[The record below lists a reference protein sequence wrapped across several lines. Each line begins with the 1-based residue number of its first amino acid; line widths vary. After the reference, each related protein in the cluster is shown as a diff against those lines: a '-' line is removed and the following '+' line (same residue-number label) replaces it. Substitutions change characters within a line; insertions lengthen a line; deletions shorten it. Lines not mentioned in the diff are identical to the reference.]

1 MELFRAIKKSG
12 PVLFI
17 LTIII
22 VMGITACSGS
32 NDTEQGVDN
41 TLGNN
46 GDNNAPGNKNGE
58 KNIDKHISEKY
69 DLPEDNQ
76 ANHGQFKVMETE
88 LGYYYN
94 IGLLNTVYNEKGQN
108 VAVRTNLMNMF
119 FFDKESQIAVHLCD
133 KPECRHQQTDD
144 CVATYNKLW
153 VFGQEIYDGYL
164 YTYGEEN
171 NNDISTLALYRTA
184 LDGSSIDRIA
194 TVFEAENKTG
204 SEYIVQPDI
213 YIGDSREYFVIHKGY
228 AYCPYYLQI
237 GKGKDSFR
245 GGGITRIDIKTGKTE
260 KIYEMTDTKDDFPYW
275 IIGTGDYVYFGM
287 ADRYAK
293 ISWYRYDTDKGIFEN
308 SPWNA
313 YDGVMVGIK
322 NNVFYTELSED
333 KSAEG
338 RKGNSRYDKKI
349 IAYRIKDDGNAEKIY
364 ENVVGETGVN
374 KIAEKDMLVYG
385 DYFVTIEKEKIV
397 VYSAK
402 QDNFGEKL
410 GELAYEQNT
419 GNLTSQKDEF
429 KICNDIIYRV
439 YTKPFPDTPEEQ
451 EKITHAEMGTYILN
465 GRFYQS
471 CAIADI
477 ISGKGEWSETFR
489 TLQEE

>member
-1 MELFRAIKKSG
+1 MELFRAIKKRG

-46 GDNNAPGNKNGE
+46 GDNNASGNKNGE
-58 KNIDKHISEKY
+58 KNIEKHISEKY

-184 LDGSSIDRIA
+184 LDGSSIDRVA

-275 IIGTGDYVYFGM
+275 IIGTEIM
-287 ADRYAK
+287 CTSA
-293 ISWYRYDTDKGIFEN
+293 WLTD
-308 SPWNA
+308 
-313 YDGVMVGIK
+313 MQ
-322 NNVFYTELSED
+322 
-333 KSAEG
+333 
-338 RKGNSRYDKKI
+338 R
-349 IAYRIKDDGNAEKIY
+349 
-364 ENVVGETGVN
+364 
-374 KIAEKDMLVYG
+374 
-385 DYFVTIEKEKIV
+385 
-397 VYSAK
+397 
-402 QDNFGEKL
+402 
-410 GELAYEQNT
+410 
-419 GNLTSQKDEF
+419 
-429 KICNDIIYRV
+429 
-439 YTKPFPDTPEEQ
+439 
-451 EKITHAEMGTYILN
+451 
-465 GRFYQS
+465 
-471 CAIADI
+471 
-477 ISGKGEWSETFR
+477 
-489 TLQEE
+489 